1 MDAVGF
7 GKAVLFGLSEGG
19 PAAIVFAATRPE
31 RTRALILTG
40 TFAFTGIAG
49 WDDIDRDPA
58 ELRARLVRRA
68 G

>member
-7 GKAVLFGLSEGG
+7 GKAVVFGLSEGG
-19 PAAIVFAATRPE
+19 PAAMVFAATRPE

-40 TFAFTGIAG
+40 TFAYCGFAG
-49 WDDIDRDPA
+49 WDDMDRDPA
-58 ELRARLVRRA
+58 ELRARFLARA